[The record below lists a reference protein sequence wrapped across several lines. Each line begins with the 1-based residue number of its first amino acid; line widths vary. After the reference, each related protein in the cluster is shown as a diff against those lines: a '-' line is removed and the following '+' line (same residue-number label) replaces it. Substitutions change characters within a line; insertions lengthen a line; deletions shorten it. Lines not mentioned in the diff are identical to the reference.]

1 MVGRSSWGGRS
12 RGLCWGLGRQQ
23 GGRAALGRAD
33 LSAVGLLGV
42 LQSEFMEAMEMTDI
56 CL

>member
-1 MVGRSSWGGRS
+1 MVGRWSWGRRS
-12 RGLCWGLGRQQ
+12 RGLCWGLGRQE